1 MDHRHAPLRFGL
13 VGAGPWAAAVHAPAL
28 AAHPDTEL
36 VAVWARRPA
45 AAGELAA
52 RYDAIAVTE
61 PEALFAQVD
70 AVAFAVP
77 PGVQADFAVRAAAA
91 RRHLVLEKPLGATAA
106 QAEWVAEAVGS
117 AGVTALLVLT
127 LRYAPEVA
135 DWVTAAGDTAG
146 WAAGTARWVG
156 GALLGGPY
164 SRSPWRHQRGAL
176 LDVGPHVF
184 DLLEAGLGPV
194 VDVVGASHGGGDVW
208 QALFAHEGGAR
219 SAATLSIGLP
229 VAPGDVDVTLYGR
242 AGRLSL
248 PERTTTAAECY
259 ARLLTDLVALVRA
272 GRGEHPLDVRHG
284 LHLQRLIDRVE
295 RLAGP

>member
-1 MDHRHAPLRFGL
+1 MDHRPAPLRFGL
-13 VGAGPWAAAVHAPAL
+13 VGAGPWATTVHAPAL
-28 AAHPDTEL
+28 VAHPDTEL
-36 VAVWARRPA
+36 AAVWARRPA

-52 RYDAIAVTE
+52 RFGATAVTD
-61 PEALFAQVD
+61 PDALFDQVD

-77 PGVQADFAVRAAAA
+77 PGVQADLAVRAAAA
-91 RRHLVLEKPLGATAA
+91 GRHLVLEKPLGATVA

-117 AGVTALLVLT
+117 AGVAALLVLT

-135 DWVTAAGDTAG
+135 DWVAAARDTGGWVAG
-146 WAAGTARWVG
+146 AARWVG
-156 GALLGGPY
+156 GALLDGPF
-164 SRSPWRHQRGAL
+164 SNSPWRHQRGAL
-176 LDVGPHVF
+176 LDIGPHTF

-194 VDVVGASHGGGDVW
+194 VDVVGASHGDADVW
-208 QALFAHEGGAR
+208 QVLFAHEGGAR

-229 VAPGDVDVTLYGR
+229 VTPGDVDVTLYGR

-248 PERTTTAAECY
+248 PERTTGSAECY
-259 ARLLTDLVALVRA
+259 ARLLTDLVGLVRD
-272 GRGEHPLDVRHG
+272 GGGHPLDVRHG